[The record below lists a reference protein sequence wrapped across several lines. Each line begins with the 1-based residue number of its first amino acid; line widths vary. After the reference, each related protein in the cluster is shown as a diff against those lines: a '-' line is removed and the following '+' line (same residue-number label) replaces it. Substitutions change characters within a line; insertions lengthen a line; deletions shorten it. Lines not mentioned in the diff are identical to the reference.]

1 MKVSVILIV
10 FNEDKYIK
18 KCIDALLRQTFPDF
32 EIIVI
37 NNGSTDG
44 TGEII
49 NFYNDARIKYFV
61 ENAKCGLSRLRNIG
75 IEKSRGEYVFLTDGD
90 CIPNKYWL
98 EEGLR
103 TLQDREYVGVEGK
116 TYYESANTTISN
128 AIVESYKGSY
138 LTCNIGYRRE
148 VLDKVNSFDPY
159 FECGHEDRDLAIRVL
174 KHGKICFSEDMI
186 VVHQLKK
193 LSIKSLFALAK
204 RAENKVYLLKVNGK
218 ESGGEVR
225 NNILYLDKL
234 LIILFPPL
242 LILGKTFRSGDDFIL
257 AFFQYFAYIY
267 ERFVIWKAA
276 IKNLIFILYIIGI

>member
-10 FNEDKYIK
+10 FNEEEYIK
-18 KCIDALLRQTFPDF
+18 KCIDALLRQTFPDY

-37 NNGSTDG
+37 DNGSTDR
-44 TGEII
+44 TGEIM

-138 LTCNIGYRRE
+138 LTCNIGYTRE
-148 VLDKVNSFDPY
+148 VLDKVNYFDPN
-159 FECGHEDRDLAIRVL
+159 FTCGHEDRDLAIRVL
-174 KHGKICFSEDMI
+174 KYGKICFSEDMI
-186 VVHQLKK
+186 VVHQIKK
-193 LSIKSLFALAK
+193 LSIKRLFTLAK
-204 RAENKVYLLKVNGK
+204 RAGNMVYLLKINGK
-218 ESGGEVR
+218 ESGGQLR
-225 NNILYLDKL
+225 MNILYPNNL
-234 LIILFPPL
+234 LIILFPLL
-242 LILGKTFRSGDDFIL
+242 LILGKTFRSKYDLLL

-267 ERFVIWKAA
+267 ERIVIWKAA
-276 IKNLIFILYIIGI
+276 IRYRIFIL

>member
-1 MKVSVILIV
+1 MKVSVVLIV
-10 FNEDKYIK
+10 FNERKYIK
-18 KCIDALLRQTFPDF
+18 KCIDALLRQTFLDF

-49 NFYNDARIKYFV
+49 NSYNDTRIKYFV
-61 ENAKCGLSRLRNIG
+61 ENSKCGLSRLRNIG
-75 IEKSRGEYVFLTDGD
+75 IEKSGGEYVFFTDGD

-103 TLQDREYVGVEGK
+103 TLQDRKYVGVEGK

-128 AIVESYKGSY
+128 VVMESHKGFY
-138 LTCNIGYRRE
+138 MTCNIGYRRE
-148 VLDKVNSFDPY
+148 VLDKINCFNPSFTY
-159 FECGHEDRDLAIRVL
+159 GHEDRDLAIRVL
-174 KHGKICFSEDMI
+174 KYGEICFSEDMI

-193 LSIKSLFALAK
+193 LSIKRLFTLAE
-204 RAENKVYLLKVNGK
+204 RAGNMVYLLKINGK
-218 ESGGEVR
+218 ESGGQLR
-225 NNILYLDKL
+225 KNILYPNNL

-242 LILGKTFRSGDDFIL
+242 LILGKTFRSKYDLLL

-267 ERFVIWKAA
+267 ERIVIWKAA
-276 IKNLIFILYIIGI
+276 IRYRIFIL